1 MTRMDEER
9 KWDEEPREEVEVNGT
24 LIVMISKSKG
34 PLQRFTEQTV
44 KRIRTN
50 DDDIGVSVLSG
61 RESLR

>member
-1 MTRMDEER
+1 M
-9 KWDEEPREEVEVNGT
+9 NGT